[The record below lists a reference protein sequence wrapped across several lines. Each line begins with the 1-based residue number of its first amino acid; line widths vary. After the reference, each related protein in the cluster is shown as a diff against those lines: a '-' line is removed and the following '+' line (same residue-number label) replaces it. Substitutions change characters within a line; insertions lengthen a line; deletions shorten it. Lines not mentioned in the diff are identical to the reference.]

1 MIYMGNKLRRIK
13 YKLKH
18 DFLAVENIVLAV
30 AVAMCLVW
38 TYQSVVAM
46 TRNWELAERLN
57 AEKKNLQLLE
67 IEVEAA
73 ELENDYYK
81 TEEYQELAAR
91 KLNNKKLSGENM
103 VYLPE
108 NSEAAK
114 NKHQNIEIVVQDEG
128 EEYSNI
134 EKWMR
139 FLFPNR

>member
-1 MIYMGNKLRRIK
+1 MGNKLRRIK

-103 VYLPE
+103 VYLPK

>member
-1 MIYMGNKLRRIK
+1 MGNKLRRIK

-103 VYLPE
+103 VYVPK

>member
-1 MIYMGNKLRRIK
+1 MGNKLRRIK

-128 EEYSNI
+128 EEYSNV